1 MHPLSTTNPGNMIIF
16 KTIAPLR
23 EFLDRNRNHGQSIG
37 FVPTMGA
44 LHEGHI
50 SLIRQ
55 SRSENSLTV
64 CSIFVNPTQFNN
76 PDDFAKYPQTVERDI
91 DLLEAAG
98 CDILFL
104 PRQATIYPADYVAPH
119 YELGYIE
126 SLWEG
131 AHRPGHFQGVCQ
143 VVDRLLDITLPTHLY
158 LGRKDYQQC
167 MVIARLIEL
176 RQLPVILRIAET
188 VRESDGLAMSSRN
201 MRLGPEERQTAT
213 NIYQVLR
220 FLKEN
225 LRAGE
230 TAPVLREGKS
240 MLESKGFVVD
250 YVAIANARSLEP
262 VARWDGREPIVALIA
277 AHLHAVRL
285 IDNMILHEA

>member
-1 MHPLSTTNPGNMIIF
+1 M
-16 KTIAPLR
+16 R
-23 EFLDRNRNHGQSIG
+23 
-37 FVPTMGA
+37 
-44 LHEGHI
+44 
-50 SLIRQ
+50 
-55 SRSENSLTV
+55 
-64 CSIFVNPTQFNN
+64 
-76 PDDFAKYPQTVERDI
+76 
-91 DLLEAAG
+91 
-98 CDILFL
+98 
-104 PRQATIYPADYVAPH
+104 
-119 YELGYIE
+119 
-126 SLWEG
+126 
-131 AHRPGHFQGVCQ
+131 
-143 VVDRLLDITLPTHLY
+143 
-158 LGRKDYQQC
+158 YQQC

-230 TAPVLREGKS
+230 TAPLLREGKS

>member
-1 MHPLSTTNPGNMIIF
+1 MLPLFSYQPGIMIIF

-23 EFLDRNRNHGQSIG
+23 EFLERNRQHRQSIG

-55 SRSENSLTV
+55 SRSENALTV

-76 PDDFAKYPQTVERDI
+76 PDDFAKYPKTVERDI

-104 PRQATIYPADYVAPH
+104 PEPATIYPPGYVPQH
-119 YELGYIE
+119 YDLGYIE

-143 VVDRLLDITLPTHLY
+143 VVDRLLDITRPTHLY

-167 MVIARLIEL
+167 MVIARLIEI
-176 RQLPVILRIAET
+176 RQLPVILRIADT
-188 VRESDGLAMSSRN
+188 VREPDGLAMSSRN
-201 MRLGPEERQTAT
+201 MRLHASDRKTAT
-213 NIYQVLR
+213 TIYQVL
-220 FLKEN
+220 LHLQEH
-225 LRAGE
+225 LRPGST
-230 TAPVLREGKS
+230 TALIKDGRS
-240 MLESKGFVVD
+240 MLDANGFIVD
-250 YVAIANARSLEP
+250 YVAIADTRSLEP
-262 VARWDGREPIVALIA
+262 IAEWNGKQPLVALIA
-277 AHLHAVRL
+277 AHLHQVRL
-285 IDNMILHEA
+285 IDNMILREA